1 MIALF
6 EQCARAAYPLRFYIT
21 SHFGKCAA
29 VVPLRFSLCRP
40 PLRALRVSKKDVMQS
55 TQPSGGGWVAGHALR
70 SFRSAA
76 LHSTPSPRA
85 PGNPSASLFRH
96 FFGQCASRL
105 GASRLVAL
113 RAQSVRFAHVARC
126 AQSVRFALGG
136 ASRLSR
142 SALSQ
147 CASRMGRFA
156 LVLPPR
162 PPFTLVGVHIAPRLV
177 PVCPPPGGGAHHRRV
192 RFGFGF
198 GFARRFRRW
207 RCSWAG
213 CLLFR
218 ARAVR
223 VVVLAVCVAS
233 GCWLCV
239 GLHAWA
245 SAGTA

>member
-55 TQPSGGGWVAGHALR
+55 TQPSGGGGRAGHALR
-70 SFRSAA
+70 SFRFA
-76 LHSTPSPRA
+76 PRPPRA
-85 PGNPSASLFRH
+85 CPARPPLFLCHLRLVSALR
-96 FFGQCASRL
+96 AW

-233 GCWLCV
+233 GCLVCV
-239 GLHAWA
+239 G
-245 SAGTA
+245 